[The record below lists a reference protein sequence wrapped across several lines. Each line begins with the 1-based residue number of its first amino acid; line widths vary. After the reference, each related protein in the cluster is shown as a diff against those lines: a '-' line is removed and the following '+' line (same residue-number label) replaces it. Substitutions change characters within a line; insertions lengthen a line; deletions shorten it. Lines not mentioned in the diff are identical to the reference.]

1 MSYQADLEF
10 ARGKANA
17 WKHLQEKTANGWRP
31 TYAEE
36 LEQYACR
43 KRMEAEDEM
52 QKILAEMPSGEDSKK
67 SEGDRKITL
76 TKTGTNIRVDSNLE
90 GQELMSALAVM
101 IGYVGGHLK
110 DPSQIP
116 YVCTVACNDAVSM
129 LKEKG
134 FIQKDSSMNQVDLSK
149 GKAGSFY
156 GN

>member
-1 MSYQADLEF
+1 MSYQTDLEF

-17 WKHLQEKTANGWRP
+17 WKHLQEKAANGWRP
-31 TYAEE
+31 AYAEE

-43 KRMEAEDEM
+43 KRMETEDEM
-52 QKILAEMPSGEDSKK
+52 QKILAEMPSGEDSAKPE
-67 SEGDRKITL
+67 SSRKITL
-76 TKTGTNIRVDSNLE
+76 IKTGTNIRVDSNLE
-90 GQELMSALAVM
+90 DQDLMSALAVM

-116 YVCTVACNDAVSM
+116 FVCTIACNNAVQM

-134 FIQKDSSMNQVDLSK
+134 LIQEDSSINQVDLSK
-149 GKAGSFY
+149 NKAGSFY